1 MAYTNRR
8 FRDRRKQLGLSQE
21 ALADLV
27 GTNQAQISAY
37 ENGKNDPT
45 GEVLIAL
52 SQALET
58 TVDYLLGLTGNP
70 DRPLR
75 GEFDLDEIEREAVKI
90 LRSKRQ
96 DERRKAI
103 EVLRVL

>member
-1 MAYTNRR
+1 MPYTNRR

-21 ALADLV
+21 DVADLV

-37 ENGKNDPT
+37 ETGKNDPT

-90 LRSKRQ
+90 LRTKRPE
-96 DERRKAI
+96 DRRKAVEI
-103 EVLRVL
+103 LRML